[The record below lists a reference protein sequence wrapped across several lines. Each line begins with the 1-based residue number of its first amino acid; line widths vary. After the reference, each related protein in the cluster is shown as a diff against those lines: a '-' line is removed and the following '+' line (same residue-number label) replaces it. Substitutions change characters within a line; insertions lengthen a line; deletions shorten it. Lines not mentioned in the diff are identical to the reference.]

1 MNDDFFEILRVL
13 AEGGVDF
20 SVVGGIAANFH
31 GSPLA
36 TYDCVVVVDLETGNL
51 TRLAE
56 ALARFSPTF
65 RHKIPKQVFD
75 VEMALKGGW
84 KNIYPDTS
92 AGVLD
97 CLGDIKGV
105 GDFSEC
111 IARSLEVDLG
121 EFSIRVLDRETL
133 IQAKKA
139 MGRPKDLLTVA
150 HLEIGGEL
158 EGK

>member
-36 TYDCVVVVDLETGNL
+36 TYDCNVVVDLETGNL
-51 TRLAE
+51 TGLAE

-84 KNIYPDTS
+84 KNICLDTS

-111 IARSLEVDLG
+111 IARSLEVESG
-121 EFSIRVLDRETL
+121 GGRSACWT
-133 IQAKKA
+133 AKPLSRQRK
-139 MGRPKDLLTVA
+139 RW
-150 HLEIGGEL
+150 
-158 EGK
+158 EGQRIC